1 MKRILVFA
9 LLMILAAC
17 SKPNQ
22 ELYIQETISAGIV
35 LTQTELAHSIPTLT
49 PTPEFC
55 PSQSTDNS
63 MKEIKD
69 LYDQMFTQHS
79 TGVKN
84 LIGFVDPL
92 LKVTSELGI
101 ILEKIDRLEV
111 PLCLINLKGLLQ
123 ETSQSSLD
131 IFTYNISGNATAR
144 DEAFTSFRLNLESY
158 EREYERIENCL
169 PNCAP

>member
-1 MKRILVFA
+1 MKRFLVFA
-9 LLMILAAC
+9 LLMFLVAC
-17 SKPNQ
+17 MPNQ
-22 ELYIQETISAGIV
+22 ELNIQETISSGIV
-35 LTQTELAHSIPTLT
+35 STQTELAKSIPTLT

-55 PSQSTDNS
+55 PSPSTTNS

-69 LYDQMFTQHS
+69 LYDQMFSQHS

-111 PLCLINLKGLLQ
+111 PLCLTNLKGLLQ

-131 IFTYNISGNATAR
+131 IFTHHISGNATAR
-144 DEAFTSFRLNLESY
+144 DEAFTSFRLNLEAY

-169 PNCAP
+169 PNCVP